1 MSTLAC
7 PEYTPGLIRNNVEAV
22 PGSGVRFLGSHSV
35 QTNLTSRSLVL
46 EMCAGLSL
54 RVPGNIIEFGV
65 AHGGPTR
72 VIREAL
78 SRFSNASED
87 EDFRHKQIFA
97 HDSGGIFGN
106 LPTLQLRIG

>member
-1 MSTLAC
+1 MMWRLYLDLA
-7 PEYTPGLIRNNVEAV
+7 YGSWEAIQ
-22 PGSGVRFLGSHSV
+22 SKA
-35 QTNLTSRSLVL
+35 NLASRSLVL
-46 EMCAGLSL
+46 EMCVGLSL

-78 SRFSNASED
+78 ARFSNACED
-87 EDFRHKQIFA
+87 EDFRHKQTFA

-106 LPTLQLRIG
+106 LPTLQLRIID